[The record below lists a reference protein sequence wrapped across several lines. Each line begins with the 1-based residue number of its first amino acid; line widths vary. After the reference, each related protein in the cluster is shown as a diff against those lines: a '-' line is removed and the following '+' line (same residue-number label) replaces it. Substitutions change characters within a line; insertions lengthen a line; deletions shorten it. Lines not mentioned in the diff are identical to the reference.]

1 MFEFVGE
8 TLRRLRKER
17 GKTLAELGAEAQVGK
32 GQLSRIE
39 NGKQEATLE
48 TLGRLLQAHGV
59 SRQEFFRRYDLVET
73 EALQLRRGTGK
84 PRPSPLS
91 ASGAALPQGLVAA
104 LSRFESFVRSMLG
117 QSRPVA
123 QGMVE
128 VGDLVVVFRV
138 VPRGV
143 TPLGDEDSDPTGEDG

>member
-48 TLGRLLQAHGV
+48 TLSRLLQAHGV
-59 SRQEFFRRYDLVET
+59 TRQEFFRRYDLVET

-84 PRPSPLS
+84 PRSSPP
-91 ASGAALPQGLVAA
+91 AAGAAWPQGLVAA
-104 LSRFESFVRSMLG
+104 LSRFESFVASMLG
-117 QSRPVA
+117 RSRPVA
-123 QGMVE
+123 QGMIE

-138 VPRGV
+138 VPRGA
-143 TPLGDEDSDPTGEDG
+143 TPLADEGSGSADDEG